1 MLLAEWTEAHKN
13 SLQTAWIY
21 DTTTHGRNFAGVM
34 ELADVTDSKS
44 CSSIHVRLAGTL
56 DITAFPETQEA
67 FDFNIPPA
75 YPSKF

>member
-1 MLLAEWTEAHKN
+1 MPPAAANDRRTFPLAFSGEMRYN
-13 SLQTAWIY
+13 YYQ
-21 DTTTHGRNFAGVM
+21 RAGVM
-34 ELADVTDSKS
+34 ELVDVVDSKS